1 MTLCRLQHLTA
12 MNDGMAWLG
21 VSKDAVVRR
30 KLVVR
35 DGGGSNMAGR
45 ARGAQVERWRGGCV
59 ERVGKVEGV

>member
-30 KLVVR
+30 KLVGR
-35 DGGGSNMAGR
+35 DGGGAIWEAGR
-45 ARGAQVERWRGGCV
+45 GVHRWSGG
-59 ERVGKVEGV
+59 GVDVWNG

>member
-35 DGGGSNMAGR
+35 DGGEQYGRPGAGCTG
-45 ARGAQVERWRGGCV
+45 GA
-59 ERVGKVEGV
+59 VEGWMCGTGR